1 MSVPR
6 WVVGAVVLVLAVPV
20 VGLAAETQ
28 FDFADLSAT
37 LGPGTLAYANDTASA
52 VAFGTASSFGLPAL
66 PGGDS
71 AVMRFAAFAAET
83 QGLLFDTGCAG
94 NGGGGGVNQYT
105 MIWDLLVPS
114 VKASSY
120 MSFYNTS
127 PDNSDDGEFFIKASV
142 RGIGI
147 SGNYQGTIL
156 DGTWYRVAL
165 VVDAGGA
172 SGNTHY
178 KYINGGLVG
187 QQIADGAGVDGRFA
201 LYPTGMAERTWLF
214 GDEDGE
220 TNAGYISSYYFV
232 DRMLTA
238 NEIGV
243 LGGADANGVVPEPS
257 TLVLLAAGMVSLLL
271 LRRKRG

>member
-1 MSVPR
+1 
-6 WVVGAVVLVLAVPV
+6 VGAVVLVLAVPV

-71 AVMRFAAFAAET
+71 AVMKFAAFAEET

-114 VKASSY
+114 VTASSY
-120 MSFYNTS
+120 MSFYNTA
-127 PDNSDDGEFFIKASV
+127 PANDNDGEFFIKAET

-147 SGNYQGTIL
+147 SSVYDGTIL
-156 DGTWYRVAL
+156 DGTWHRVAL
-165 VVDAGGA
+165 VVDAGGT

-178 KYINGGLVG
+178 KYIDGAMVG
-187 QQIADGAGVDGRFA
+187 QQSATGGVDGRFA
-201 LYPTGMAERTWLF
+201 LYPTGMAEKTWLF

-243 LGGADANGVVPEPS
+243 LGRPDADGAVPEPS